1 VDQIA
6 VLAPENFVVS
16 FVRSFVGFIG
26 KPVSTAMEDKCRE
39 RSRKVRHK
47 ACDRLERPCI
57 MRLYVIGDEDTV
69 VGFQMAGVQGT
80 AVENRDQAAAALR
93 EAEEREDA
101 LLIIADQ
108 VAEWLREDIDR
119 IRYGAERPLI
129 VEVPGPRGPSEEIPS
144 LFRLIRE
151 AVGIKFET

>member
-1 VDQIA
+1 
-6 VLAPENFVVS
+6 
-16 FVRSFVGFIG
+16 
-26 KPVSTAMEDKCRE
+26 
-39 RSRKVRHK
+39 
-47 ACDRLERPCI
+47 

-80 AVENRDQAAAALR
+80 VVESEKEAAEAL
-93 EAEEREDA
+93 EDAEERKDA
-101 LLIIADQ
+101 VLIIADQ

-129 VEVPGPRGPSEEIPS
+129 VEVPGPEGPSEETPS

-151 AVGIKFET
+151 AVGIKFEG